1 VSEAICQWTVLI
13 LDHSRT
19 QTTCGTS
26 RSPEF
31 RVSMPQ
37 VCSQWNLT
45 QTPLTTRTQV
55 RYDICRLRVD
65 HLERRGIPTQ
75 GAHLRVALPW
85 SGESEIIGL
94 G

>member
-1 VSEAICQWTVLI
+1 MSEAICYWTALT

-19 QTTCGTS
+19 QTMCGTS

-37 VCSQWNLT
+37 VHSHRRAAYT
-45 QTPLTTRTQV
+45 VLTTRTQV
-55 RYDICRLRVD
+55 RYDICRLWVD
-65 HLERRGIPTQ
+65 HLERRGVPSQ
-75 GAHLRVALPW
+75 GTHLRVALPW